1 MAESNAEIIDLND
14 DNFGVTIGM
23 EPLPVLVDFWATWCG
38 PCKKLS
44 EELAELAVEQAGRI
58 KIAKVNVDEAEQT
71 MLENEIL
78 TMPTMILFKDG
89 ESVAVIPGARPKH
102 EIMEIVEE
110 FL

>member
-1 MAESNAEIIDLND
+1 MSTTTEIMDLDD
-14 DNFGVTIGM
+14 DNFGVTIGT
-23 EPLPVLVDFWATWCG
+23 ESLPLLVDFWATWCG
-38 PCKKLS
+38 PCKKLG
-44 EELAELAVEQAGRI
+44 EELAELAVEQEGVI
-58 KIAKVNVDEAEQT
+58 KIAKVNVDDAEQT

-102 EIMEIVEE
+102 EIMEIISE